1 MENDFKSLYY
11 IGNAGFFIGIRQ
23 NCALYKKQ
31 HYGWFLLSNILPTLQ
46 LFNIK
51 FTFTKNHLVLMKKI
65 VLSLIIA
72 LVWVLPNTTAFAQA
86 PPSGINYQA
95 IARNN
100 SGAILAN
107 TALTIRVS
115 ILNTVG
121 GSALFEETH
130 SVTSNNFG
138 LITFVIGQGTLT
150 GGTYSTLTAIPW
162 GASEYFVKIEAD
174 QGSGYIDMGTTQLW
188 SVPYALYAANGG
200 GGATG
205 PQGPT
210 GPTGAGAAGPQG
222 ATGPQGPTGA
232 GVQGPTGATG
242 PTGNGVG
249 VPGPVG
255 PTGPTGANGATGAQG
270 LAGATGAT
278 GATGAAGPQGPT
290 GAAGATGVQGPTG
303 LAGSTGANG
312 ATGATGA
319 TGVGTAGPTGPTG
332 PAGSGGVNVVSA
344 SVTGDQTLTAAAYTN
359 VPGLSI
365 SFTPTQTTAFIQF
378 SASGFGYADGMTI
391 VEFRVLVNGAP
402 VGGTGE
408 KVAVIDG
415 FTGDVTTPWS
425 AAFSKKVTVNANVNN
440 TVTVQYRTSAISGT
454 PGIGIYTTTETAHHG
469 TISALVQ

>member
-1 MENDFKSLYY
+1 
-11 IGNAGFFIGIRQ
+11 
-23 NCALYKKQ
+23 
-31 HYGWFLLSNILPTLQ
+31 
-46 LFNIK
+46 
-51 FTFTKNHLVLMKKI
+51 MKKL
-65 VLSLIIA
+65 VLSLIVVLA
-72 LVWVLPNTTAFAQA
+72 WVLPNTIAFAQA

-107 TALTIRVS
+107 TALTVRIS

-150 GGTYSTLTAIPW
+150 GGTYNTLTAIPW
-162 GASEYFVKIEAD
+162 GASNYYVKIEAD

-210 GPTGAGAAGPQG
+210 GPTGAGVAGPQG
-222 ATGPQGPTGA
+222 ATGAQGPTGA
-232 GVQGPTGATG
+232 TGAGAQGPTGATG

-249 VPGPVG
+249 VPGPI
-255 PTGPTGANGATGAQG
+255 GPTGANGAV
-270 LAGATGAT
+270 GATGA
-278 GATGAAGPQGPT
+278 QGPT
-290 GAAGATGVQGPTG
+290 GANGAAGPTGPQGGIGATGAQGPTG
-303 LAGSTGANG
+303 PAGNTGANG
-312 ATGATGA
+312 ATGATGP
-319 TGVGTAGPTGPTG
+319 TGAGTAGPTGPTG
-332 PAGSGGVNVVSA
+332 PAGSGGVNIVSA
-344 SVTGDQTLTAAAYTN
+344 SVTGDQTLTAATYTN

-365 SFTPTQTTAFIQF
+365 SFTPTQATAFIQF
-378 SASGFGYADGMTI
+378 TAAGFGFPDGMTI
-391 VEFRVLVNGAP
+391 VEFRVLVNGVS
-402 VGGTGE
+402 VGGANE
-408 KVAVIDG
+408 KVGVLDSFI
-415 FTGDVTTPWS
+415 GDATTPWS
-425 AAFSKKVTVNANVNN
+425 TSFSKKVNVNANVNN
-440 TVTVQYRTSAISGT
+440 TVTVQYRATAISGT